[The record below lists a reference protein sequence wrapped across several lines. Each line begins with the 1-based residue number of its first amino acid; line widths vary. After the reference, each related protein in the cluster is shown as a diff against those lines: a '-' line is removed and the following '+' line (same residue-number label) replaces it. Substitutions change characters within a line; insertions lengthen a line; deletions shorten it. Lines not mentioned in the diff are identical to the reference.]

1 MTYAVGYNGMLYEAC
16 LEEHKKEKKSMWAII
31 TGGETMNALTKE
43 KIEFL
48 YLVFSLIGLSML
60 FIIAFLLS

>member
-1 MTYAVGYNGMLYEAC
+1 
-16 LEEHKKEKKSMWAII
+16 
-31 TGGETMNALTKE
+31 MNALTKE